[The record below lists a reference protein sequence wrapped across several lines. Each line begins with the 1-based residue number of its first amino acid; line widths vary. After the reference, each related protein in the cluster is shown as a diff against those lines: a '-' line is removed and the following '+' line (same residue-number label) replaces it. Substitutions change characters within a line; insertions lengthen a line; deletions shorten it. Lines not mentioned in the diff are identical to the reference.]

1 MSSIRRFVYATLLA
15 FTAFNFA
22 PSLASAQAPASGK
35 FSLPHDVYWQNAIV
49 PAGEYRFSYD
59 PGSGLG
65 VLTLSKVNGAH
76 AGFMFIVRDE
86 ENTKP
91 SGLSRLLLE
100 KTAAGS
106 YVEALQLPE
115 FGMTLHFAAPSPVNK
130 KLDTI
135 AAVGSSNR

>member
-1 MSSIRRFVYATLLA
+1 MSFLHRFVYATLLA
-15 FTAFNFA
+15 FTAFNLA

-35 FSLPHDVYWQNAIV
+35 FTLPHDVYWQSAFV
-49 PAGEYRFSYD
+49 PAGEYRFNYD

-65 VLTLSKVNGAH
+65 VLTVSSVNGTH

-86 ENTKP
+86 EATKP
-91 SGLSRLLLE
+91 TDLSRLLLE

-115 FGMTLHFAAPSPVNK
+115 FGMTLHFAAPSSVNQ
-130 KLDTI
+130 KLVTM
-135 AAVGSSNR
+135 AAAGASAR